1 MNRQINRLNSILKW
15 EKEKTIEA
23 IKKIEDNIL
32 MISLRYEIRDVKQKR
47 STNNKTYRVALHLKL
62 YFLCGKIAK

>member
-1 MNRQINRLNSILKW
+1 MRRRKNDGG
-15 EKEKTIEA
+15 T
-23 IKKIEDNIL
+23 KKIKDNIL
-32 MISLRYEIRDVKQKR
+32 MILLRYEIRELKQKR

>member
-1 MNRQINRLNSILKW
+1 MRKRKIDRG
-15 EKEKTIEA
+15 T
-23 IKKIEDNIL
+23 KKIEDNIL
-32 MISLRYEIRDVKQKR
+32 MILLRYEIRDVKQKR